1 MKAKQSSDFSS
12 FFINLVLVGVLT
24 LAVLGAAVAPSEA
37 PLTLYE
43 TEVRQSV
50 RLFGDWPTK
59 TALTLQE
66 EVEQA
71 KEEFQASLPQE
82 EGFGSL
88 VSEWLYGR
96 AEFVSNAVLV
106 WLQRSCVL
114 VLCLA
119 LFLPAGGIAFYCG
132 HLRREAAKQQFS
144 FTSPYR
150 MRTRWMI
157 FRLLVLAMVALLFFP
172 TSVFMPLF
180 PTLIGGLAL
189 YSGALVSGLQKEI

>member
-1 MKAKQSSDFSS
+1 MKTKQTSDFGV
-12 FFINLVLVGVLT
+12 FFTNLLLT
-24 LAVLGAAVAPSEA
+24 GFLMLAIVGAAVAPSDA
-37 PLTLYE
+37 PLSLYE
-43 TEVRQSV
+43 TEAKQAVQ
-50 RLFGDWPTK
+50 LFGEWPMK
-59 TALTLQE
+59 TALILQDD
-66 EVEQA
+66 VEQA
-71 KEEFQASLPQE
+71 KEEFQASLPQD
-82 EGFGSL
+82 EGFGS
-88 VSEWLYGR
+88 VVAEWFFGR

-106 WLQRSCVL
+106 WLQRCCVL

-119 LFLPAGGIAFYCG
+119 LFLPAGGIALYCG

-144 FTSPYR
+144 FASPYR

-180 PTLIGGLAL
+180 PMLIGGLAL

>member
-1 MKAKQSSDFSS
+1 MKVKQASDFGG
-12 FFINLVLVGVLT
+12 FLVNLVLTGILMLV
-24 LAVLGAAVAPSEA
+24 VLGASVAPSET
-37 PLTLYE
+37 PLTLYD
-43 TEVRQSV
+43 TEAHQSV
-50 RLFGDWPTK
+50 RLFGEWPTK
-59 TALTLQE
+59 AALALQD

-71 KEEFQASLPQE
+71 KAEFQASLPQD

-106 WLQRSCVL
+106 GFQRGCVL

-119 LFLPAGGIAFYCG
+119 LFLPAAGIALYCG
-132 HLRREAAKQQFS
+132 HLRREASKQRFS
-144 FTSPYR
+144 FASPYR

-157 FRLLVLAMVALLFFP
+157 FRLLVLALVALLFFP

-180 PTLIGGLAL
+180 PMLIGGLAL